1 MISETAEQK
10 QTRVYLLAKNDVAL
24 QWQLPA
30 GARYNQTVIQPAGAT
45 ISTHN
50 QRERW
55 SIQHPKY
62 YSLLRSTVL
71 TRRFSYVD
79 EVLGYC

>member
-24 QWQLPA
+24 QWQLPV

-45 ISTHN
+45 ISTNN

-55 SIQHPKY
+55 SIQAPQV
-62 YSLLRSTVL
+62 LQST
-71 TRRFSYVD
+71 
-79 EVLGYC
+79 